1 MNLIMVLLV
10 AVIGAFIGGALAA
23 LLRRGPD
30 VGKAIKDEAERLE
43 RVLRDE
49 AAQTRRDAPE
59 LPRGPRAELTATL
72 TQFAQQLP
80 QQQEGMLAILAD
92 THKQPDDNPHKTGPA
107 PAQQPERRR
116 APGGERVVK
125 EV

>member
-30 VGKAIKDEAERLE
+30 VGKAFKDEAERLE

-49 AAQTRRDAPE
+49 AAQTRRDATE
-59 LPRGPRAELTATL
+59 LTRGQRAELTETL
-72 TQFAQQLP
+72 PQFGQQLQ
-80 QQQEGMLAILAD
+80 QQQEG
-92 THKQPDDNPHKTGPA
+92 
-107 PAQQPERRR
+107 RR
-116 APGGERVVK
+116 ALLAETRTQHADREADRREGE
-125 EV
+125 EG